1 MEFREQLVP
10 EATLE
15 DWQTVV
21 DLVARLSGVKAA
33 LIMKAWYE
41 EDKIEVLVS
50 SQTPGNPY
58 HPGEKETLRSSG
70 LYCER
75 VLQTR
80 SMLSVPNALKSPEW
94 CRNPDLKLGMISYL
108 GLPILQPDGQP
119 FGTICILDDQE
130 YVPSPDVVTLLEKM
144 RDLLEGHLRLR
155 DRLRLQQLL
164 ADESLLRKV
173 LDSLPTSILFATLPP
188 RSQVVYLNEHFRQAC
203 GWSQEDL
210 PTLKAWQARMS
221 PAPEAWLAELE
232 RLGSA
237 APPLDSF
244 QHDFTCRDG
253 SVRRKLTSALVVDG
267 MLVASSM
274 DTTERDRSQAELR
287 ASEQRHRLLADHA
300 VDVIWTLDLQSRRMT
315 YVSPSVQTLTGFSPE
330 ECRQMALEDLL
341 AEESLPLVQEAL
353 DELGAGHPVEF
364 KSQEVLQRRRDGSNI
379 WTEVTATSLN
389 DAEGRFLGILGISRD
404 ISRRKENQAR
414 LLKALEENQ
423 LLVSQLREAL
433 EKVKTLSGMLPIC
446 SHCKQIRDDE
456 GYWQRLER
464 YIEARTEATFS
475 HGLCPA
481 CTWKLYPEMAAE
493 LEAEMETGA

>member
-1 MEFREQLVP
+1 MAFQEQLVP

-33 LIMKAWYE
+33 LIMKAWL
-41 EDKIEVLVS
+41 EDDRIEVLVS
-50 SQTPGNPY
+50 SRTPGNPY
-58 HPGEKETLRSSG
+58 HPGEKEALRSSG

-75 VLQTR
+75 VLQTQ
-80 SMLSVPNALKSPEW
+80 SMLCVRNALTSPEW
-94 CRNPDLKLGMISYL
+94 SQNPDIKLGMVSYL
-108 GLPILQPDGQP
+108 GLPILQPNGQP
-119 FGTICILDDQE
+119 FGTICILDDKE
-130 YVPSPDVVTLLEKM
+130 SVPSPDVITLLEKM
-144 RDLLEGHLRLR
+144 RDLVEGHLRFQ
-155 DRLRLQQLL
+155 DRLRLQQLV
-164 ADESLLRKV
+164 ADESLLRKL
-173 LDSLPTSILFATLPP
+173 LDSLPASILLATLPP
-188 RSQVVYLNEHFRQAC
+188 CLHLVYLNEHFRQAC

-210 PTLKAWQARMS
+210 PTLKEWQARMS
-221 PAPEAWLAELE
+221 PTPEAWLGELE
-232 RLGSA
+232 RLKGA
-237 APPLDSF
+237 VPPLDSF
-244 QHDFTCRDG
+244 EHDFTCQNGR
-253 SVRRKLTSALVVDG
+253 VLRMLTSALVVDD
-267 MLVASSM
+267 MLVACSM
-274 DTTERDRSQAELR
+274 DTTELHRSQAELR

-300 VDVIWTLDLQSRRMT
+300 VDVIWTLDLESRRIT
-315 YVSPSVQTLTGFSPE
+315 YVSPSIHTLLGFTPE
-330 ECRQMALEDLL
+330 ECQRTGFEGLI
-341 AEESLPLVQEAL
+341 AEESLPLVLGAL
-353 DELGAGHPVEF
+353 GELFAGHPVEF
-364 KSQEVLQRRRDGSNI
+364 ISQEILQKRRDGSTI
-379 WTEVTATSLN
+379 WTEITATRMQ
-389 DAEGRFLGILGISRD
+389 DRQGRPPEILGITRD

-493 LEAEMETGA
+493 LQAEMDAGS

>member
-1 MEFREQLVP
+1 MAFREHLVP

-33 LIMKAWYE
+33 LIMKAWHE
-41 EDKIEVLVS
+41 DDKIEVLIS
-50 SQTPGNPY
+50 SRTPGNPY
-58 HPGEKETLRSSG
+58 HPGENETLRSSG

-80 SMLSVPNALKSPEW
+80 SMLCVRNALTSPEW
-94 CRNPDLKLGMISYL
+94 ARNPDIKLGMVSYL

-119 FGTICILDDQE
+119 FGTICILDDEE

-144 RDLLEGHLRLR
+144 RDLVEGHLRL
-155 DRLRLQQLL
+155 QEVV

-203 GWSQEDL
+203 GWTQEDL
-210 PTLKAWQARMS
+210 PTLEAWQARMS
-221 PAPEAWLAELE
+221 PAPEAWLGEVE
-232 RLGSA
+232 RLGGA
-237 APPLDSF
+237 VPELDSF
-244 QHDFTCRDG
+244 EHDFTCRDG
-253 SVRRKLTSALVVDG
+253 RVLRMLTSALVVDD
-267 MLVASSM
+267 MLVVSSM
-274 DTTERDRSQAELR
+274 DTTELHRSQAELR
-287 ASEQRHRLLADHA
+287 ASEERHRLLADHA
-300 VDVIWTLDLQSRRMT
+300 VDVIWTLDLENRQMT
-315 YVSPSVQTLTGFSPE
+315 YVSPSIQNLTGFTPQ
-330 ECRQMALEDLL
+330 ECRQMGLEDLV
-341 AEESLPLVQEAL
+341 AEESLPLIQATL
-353 DELGAGHPVEF
+353 DEFVAGHPVEF
-364 KSQEVLQRRRDGSNI
+364 ISQEILQKRRDGSII
-379 WTEVTATSLN
+379 WTEVTVTGLN
-389 DAEGRFLGILGISRD
+389 DPEGRFLGLLGITRD

-446 SHCKQIRDDE
+446 SHCKQVRDDE
-456 GYWQRLER
+456 GYWQRIER
-464 YIEARTEATFS
+464 YIEARTDATFS
-475 HGLCPA
+475 HSLCPA

-493 LEAEMETGA
+493 LESEMEAGS

>member
-1 MEFREQLVP
+1 MAIREQLVP

-41 EDKIEVLVS
+41 EDRIEVLVS
-50 SQTPGNPY
+50 SRTPGNPY

-80 SMLSVPNALKSPEW
+80 SMLSVPNALTSPEW

-130 YVPSPDVVTLLEKM
+130 YVPSLDVVTLLEKM

-155 DRLRLQQLL
+155 DRLRLQQLV
-164 ADESLLRKV
+164 ADEMLLRRV
-173 LDSLPTSILFATLPP
+173 LDSLPAGILLATLPP
-188 RSQVVYLNEHFRQAC
+188 RSQVVYLSENFQHAC
-203 GWSQEDL
+203 GWSGEDL

-221 PAPEAWLAELE
+221 PIPETWLAELE
-232 RLGSA
+232 RLGPA
-237 APPLDSF
+237 TPPLDSF
-244 QHDFTCRDG
+244 EHDFTCRDG
-253 SVRRKLTSALVVDG
+253 RILRMLTSALVVDD

-274 DTTERDRSQAELR
+274 DTTELHRSQADLR
-287 ASEQRHRLLADHA
+287 ASERRHRLLTDHA
-300 VDVIWTLDLQSRRMT
+300 VDVIWTLDLKSRRMT

-330 ECRQMALEDLL
+330 ECRQMALEDLV

-353 DELGAGHPVEF
+353 DEFCAGNPVEF
-364 KSQEVLQRRRDGSNI
+364 KSQELLQRRRDGSKV
-379 WTEVTATSLN
+379 WTEATATSLH
-389 DAEGRFLGILGISRD
+389 DAEGRFLGILGITRD

-414 LLKALEENQ
+414 LLQALEENQ
-423 LLVSQLREAL
+423 LLVSRLREAL
-433 EKVKTLSGMLPIC
+433 ERVKTLSGMLPIC

-481 CTWKLYPEMAAE
+481 CTRTLYPEMAAE
-493 LEAEMETGA
+493 LEAEMEAGS